1 MERPTS
7 AAGERYTFS
16 APIEDAGSGG
26 AYVTV
31 PFDVERAFDKKR
43 VPVSATIDGVP
54 YRGSLVRM
62 GGDSHRLG
70 ILKSIRESIGKQ
82 PGETVEIV
90 VEEDTAER
98 VVEVPPDLQEALE
111 RAPEAGR
118 AFAALAFTHQ
128 REYVTWI
135 TGAKRAETRERRI
148 AKAIE
153 RIEQGDGA
161 AQPAQPR
168 TGR

>member
-1 MERPTS
+1 MST
-7 AAGERYTFS
+7 AGEKRTFS
-16 APIEDAGSGG
+16 APIEDAGGGG
-26 AYVTV
+26 AYVTI
-31 PFDVERAFDKKR
+31 PFDVERVFGKKR
-43 VPVSATIDGVP
+43 VPVNATIDGVP

-82 PGETVEIV
+82 PGDMVEIV
-90 VEEDTAER
+90 VEEDMAER
-98 VVEVPPDLQEALE
+98 VVEVPPDLREALE

-118 AFAALAFTHQ
+118 AFATLAFTHQ

-135 TGAKRAETRERRI
+135 TEAKRAETRERRI

-153 RIEQGDGA
+153 RIEQDDGA
-161 AQPAQPR
+161 VRPSQPR